1 MTVLPFPDL
10 QFQQFDMRQVNT
22 RLNNTMLGRK
32 TETADFGTPYW
43 RLYSAQSIHLE
54 PDQIDEADAF
64 FTEASKGG
72 NVFVCHDAY
81 RPRPRAYGDIPLSG
95 TKAGGGAFTGAA
107 VLTTVTD
114 SRTIVVS
121 GLPASFALNRGC
133 LIEVNKSSS
142 VRSLHRVMADAT
154 ANGSGVVT
162 LTIDFPLNTTVFTSG
177 NSTIQLEKPSCL
189 MMLDPG
195 WSMPKAWSDRVAS
208 FSATEVF
215 L

>member
-1 MTVLPFPDL
+1 MAVLPFPAL
-10 QFQQFDMRQVNT
+10 SFEHFDMRQVNT

-43 RLYSAQSIHLE
+43 RVSAATGFLSDE
-54 PDQIDEADAF
+54 KIDEADAF

-72 NVFVCHDAY
+72 NVFACYDYY
-81 RPRPRAYGDIPLSG
+81 RPRPRAYGDTPLGG
-95 TKAGGGAFTGAA
+95 TKAAGGAFDGSAILSTG
-107 VLTTVTD
+107 TD

-121 GLPASFALNRGC
+121 GLPDSFALNRGC
-133 LIEVNKSSS
+133 LVEVNKSSS

-162 LTIDFPLNTTVFTSG
+162 LTIDFPLDTTVFTSG